1 MADVESRIV
10 RKERDSVTIRFVG
23 DSGDGMQLA
32 GTQFSTTSAL
42 AGNDIATLPD
52 YPAEIRAP
60 AGSLAG
66 VSGFQLNFSSSE
78 TLTPGDQPDTLVA
91 MNPAA
96 LKTNI
101 ADLRKG
107 GLLILNDDSFTEK
120 GLKLAGYTED
130 PQKSGSLEEFQVFR
144 LSITKMTL
152 DAVEPSGL
160 NRKSAIRCKNFF
172 ALGLVYFLYDRP
184 MEATLKWITQKFGK
198 KPDVSEANTLALKAG
213 WNFALTTE
221 LAQSGF
227 RVTRAKYAPGTYR
240 SINGNTAIAYGL
252 ITAAQKA
259 GLHLFYGSY
268 PITPASDILEE
279 LAHHQGF
286 GVRTFQAEDEIS
298 AIGASIGAAFGGD
311 IAVTGTSGKTTP
323 ATLLGEMV
331 SNAIPDT
338 VVGGNMGVSL
348 LDTVST
354 PSEQTTAIL
363 ELSSFQLRYLGQMG
377 WRPDIAVVTNFAPNH
392 LDIHEGMEDYRL
404 CKQQLIVHQTARDV
418 TILNADDPD
427 VETWSSV
434 TDGEVRAFG
443 LNGLG
448 PKGGFVVGEQIVSR
462 QDESERTI
470 CSVRD
475 LRVPGVHNQAN
486 ACAAACAAIAAGVG
500 LGLIAES
507 LVSFRGVE
515 HRLELCATLG
525 GVSFYNDSI
534 ATSPER
540 TIVAIKALERPVIL
554 IAGGSDKGLDY
565 GPMGKLVSER
575 IKLVVLMGET
585 AGKIETAVIGIPVEV
600 VDGLEEAVL
609 LAAANAE
616 EGDAVLLS
624 PASAS
629 FDMFVNF
636 EERGRRFKDLINRL
650 A

>member
-1 MADVESRIV
+1 MKPVDHKSLLDAALSLRGKRVLVAGLGVFGGGAGAARFLVNEGAEVTVTDLKTEA
-10 RKERDSVTIRFVG
+10 ELADSVRSLQGCEVKFKLGKHDRRDFEKADLVVANPAIPYRSEFL
-23 DSGDGMQLA
+23 QA
-32 GTQFSTTSAL
+32 AL
-42 AGNDIATLPD
+42 AW
-52 YPAEIRAP
+52 
-60 AGSLAG
+60 G
-66 VSGFQLNFSSSE
+66 V
-78 TLTPGDQPDTLVA
+78 PV
-91 MNPAA
+91 
-96 LKTNI
+96 
-101 ADLRKG
+101 
-107 GLLILNDDSFTEK
+107 
-120 GLKLAGYTED
+120 
-130 PQKSGSLEEFQVFR
+130 
-144 LSITKMTL
+144 
-152 DAVEPSGL
+152 
-160 NRKSAIRCKNFF
+160 
-172 ALGLVYFLYDRP
+172 
-184 MEATLKWITQKFGK
+184 
-198 KPDVSEANTLALKAG
+198 
-213 WNFALTTE
+213 TTE
-221 LAQSGF
+221 ICLLAARF
-227 RVTRAKYAPGTYR
+227 RGR
-240 SINGNTAIAYGL
+240 S
-252 ITAAQKA
+252 
-259 GLHLFYGSY
+259 
-268 PITPASDILEE
+268 
-279 LAHHQGF
+279 
-286 GVRTFQAEDEIS
+286 
-298 AIGASIGAAFGGD
+298 
-311 IAVTGTSGKTTP
+311 IAVTGTSGKTTT

-448 PKGGFVVGEQIVSR
+448 PKGVFVVGEQIVSR